1 MNKEQSFLSVLG
13 IGVCLLTALYLSKN
27 ITDKT
32 TYKSCIDSLA
42 NALYKYQNA
51 KYNKER
57 NNQPRMGEKV
67 NTPIEMPNA
76 HAPLLK
82 GEPALHSG
90 STIHSGSF
98 ALLIV
103 EISDTKQHN
112 SLPRLSFS
120 NILNEIAA
128 IALLFAVVLLFL
140 FVLHTL

>member
-76 HAPLLK
+76 HTPLLK
-82 GEPALHSG
+82 GEPALYSG
-90 STIHSGSF
+90 SVINSRGVSPF
-98 ALLIV
+98 V
-103 EISDTKQHN
+103 DEISNTKQQ
-112 SLPRLSFS
+112 SLPRFCFS
-120 NILNEIAA
+120 NILEEIAA
-128 IALLFAVVLLFL
+128 IAFLFAVVLLFL

>member
-76 HAPLLK
+76 HTPLLK
-82 GEPALHSG
+82 GKSTLHSG
-90 STIHSGSF
+90 SLP
-98 ALLIV
+98 LLID
-103 EISDTKQHN
+103 EISDTEQH
-112 SLPRLSFS
+112 SLPRFSFG

>member
-67 NTPIEMPNA
+67 NTP
-76 HAPLLK
+76 
-82 GEPALHSG
+82 ALHSG
-90 STIHSGSF
+90 STIHSGSLP
-98 ALLIV
+98 LLID

>member
-1 MNKEQSFLSVLG
+1 MKKEPSLLTILG
-13 IGVCLLTALYLSKN
+13 ISVCLLTALYLSKN

-82 GEPALHSG
+82 GEPTLNSG
-90 STIHSGSF
+90 SVINSRGVSLF
-98 ALLIV
+98 V
-103 EISDTKQHN
+103 DEISNTKQQ
-112 SLPRLSFS
+112 SLPRFCFS
-120 NILNEIAA
+120 NILEEVAA
-128 IALLFAVVLLFL
+128 IAFLFAVVLLFL
-140 FVLHTL
+140 FVLHML